1 MPPCCCLKT
10 DKNLSHF
17 YCGTFVSTLTAKHN
31 PRWSVA
37 MLFATAGRLQYSISD
52 IPNFLRA
59 PTLAAKADASID
71 QSKFREVIARHSS
84 EGYDSYKYFDKQL
97 WLRSKMMR
105 VTELGLDK
113 SAQSS
118 VLDLGCGAGY
128 FLYCCKYLG
137 HNVHGID
144 LPDYEFYR
152 DMIALFGLSRTGFRI
167 DAFKSLPALNKR
179 FDVITAHQICFNGH
193 KTEGLWGIDEWDFFL
208 NDLEE
213 NYLNPNGTI
222 ALEFNEEPSIG
233 FYTKEVRKYF
243 ESRSTR
249 MFRGRVIISFDNL
262 LLPLPPET
270 SRVAAAENTL

>member
-1 MPPCCCLKT
+1 MLLK
-10 DKNLSHF
+10 
-17 YCGTFVSTLTAKHN
+17 
-31 PRWSVA
+31 
-37 MLFATAGRLQYSISD
+37 YSISD

-59 PTLAAKADASID
+59 RALAARADASID
-71 QSKFREVIARHSS
+71 QSKFGDVIARHRS

-105 VTELGLDK
+105 VIELGLDK
-113 SAQSS
+113 SAPSS
-118 VLDLGCGAGY
+118 VLDMGCGAGY

-137 HNVHGID
+137 HSVHGLD

-152 DMIALFGLSRTGFRI
+152 DMIALFGISRTGFRI
-167 DAFKSLPALNKR
+167 EPHQSLPLLGRR

-193 KTEGLWGIDEWDFFL
+193 KTENLWGVDEWDFFL

-213 NYLNPNGTI
+213 NHLNPGGMI

-249 MFRGRVIISFDNL
+249 IFRGRVIISFDD
-262 LLPLPPET
+262 LPLPLPLQT
-270 SRVAAAENTL
+270 NAAAAAENTL

>member
-1 MPPCCCLKT
+1 
-10 DKNLSHF
+10 
-17 YCGTFVSTLTAKHN
+17 
-31 PRWSVA
+31 
-37 MLFATAGRLQYSISD
+37 MLFTNVGRLQYSISD
-52 IPNFLRA
+52 IPNFLKARA
-59 PTLAAKADASID
+59 LAARADASMD
-71 QSKFREVIARHSS
+71 QSKFQQVIASHRS

-105 VTELGLDK
+105 AIELGLDK

-137 HNVHGID
+137 HSVHGID

-152 DMIALFGLSRTGFRI
+152 DMIALFGISRTGFRVEPY
-167 DAFKSLPALNKR
+167 KNLPRLGKR

-193 KTEGLWGIDEWDFFL
+193 KTENLWGVDEWDFFL
-208 NDLEE
+208 DDLEE
-213 NYLNPNGTI
+213 NLLKPGGTI
-222 ALEFNEEPSIG
+222 ALEFNAEPSIG

-249 MFRGRVIISFDNL
+249 IFRGRVIISFDHPVSL
-262 LLPLPPET
+262 LPPET
-270 SRVAAAENTL
+270 SGIAAAETAH

>member
-1 MPPCCCLKT
+1 
-10 DKNLSHF
+10 
-17 YCGTFVSTLTAKHN
+17 
-31 PRWSVA
+31 
-37 MLFATAGRLQYSISD
+37 MLFAKYSISD

-59 PTLAAKADASID
+59 RTLAAKADASID
-71 QSKFREVIARHSS
+71 QAKFRDVIARHSS

-105 VTELGLDK
+105 VVELGLDK
-113 SAQSS
+113 SAPSS

-137 HNVHGID
+137 HDVHGLD
-144 LPDYEFYR
+144 LPHYEFYR
-152 DMIALFGLSRTGFRI
+152 DMIALFGISRTGFRI
-167 DAFKSLPALNKR
+167 EPHQSLPPLGRR

-193 KTEGLWGIDEWDFFL
+193 KTENLWGVEEWDFFL

-213 NYLNPNGTI
+213 NHLNPGGMI

-249 MFRGRVIISFDNL
+249 IFRGRVIISFDNL
-262 LLPLPPET
+262 LSSMPQGT
-270 SRVAAAENTL
+270 GRVAAVENAM

>member
-1 MPPCCCLKT
+1 
-10 DKNLSHF
+10 
-17 YCGTFVSTLTAKHN
+17 
-31 PRWSVA
+31 

-59 PTLAAKADASID
+59 RTLAAKADASID
-71 QSKFREVIARHSS
+71 QSKFHEVIARHSS

-105 VTELGLDK
+105 AIELGLDK
-113 SAQSS
+113 STQSS

-152 DMIALFGLSRTGFRI
+152 DMIALFGLSRTGVRI
-167 DAFKSLPALNKR
+167 EAYKNLPVLGRR

-193 KTEGLWGIDEWDFFL
+193 KTEKLWGVNEWDFFL

-213 NYLNPNGTI
+213 NYLNPGGVV
-222 ALEFNEEPSIG
+222 ALEFNEEPAIG
-233 FYTKEVRKYF
+233 FYTKELRKFF
-243 ESRSTR
+243 ESKSARI
-249 MFRGRVIISFDNL
+249 FRGRVILSRDNL
-262 LLPLPPET
+262 RSQLSPAAN
-270 SRVAAAENTL
+270 RVARAAAL

>member
-1 MPPCCCLKT
+1 
-10 DKNLSHF
+10 
-17 YCGTFVSTLTAKHN
+17 
-31 PRWSVA
+31 
-37 MLFATAGRLQYSISD
+37 MLFPNVGRLQYSISD

-59 PTLAAKADASID
+59 RALAAKADASID
-71 QSKFREVIARHSS
+71 PSKFQDVIARHSS

-105 VTELGLDK
+105 AVELGLDK
-113 SAQSS
+113 SSQSS

-137 HNVHGID
+137 HSVHGLD

-152 DMIALFGLSRTGFRI
+152 DMIALFGITRTGFKVEPY
-167 DAFKSLPALNKR
+167 KSLPDLGRR

-193 KTEGLWGIDEWDFFL
+193 KTEKLWGVEEWDFFL
-208 NDLEE
+208 DDLEE
-213 NYLNPNGTI
+213 NHLNPGGTI
-222 ALEFNEEPSIG
+222 ALEFNEEPLIG

-249 MFRGRVIISFDNL
+249 IFRGRVIISFDD
-262 LLPLPPET
+262 LLPPLAPEE
-270 SRVAAAENTL
+270 SLVAAKETASKMSA

>member
-1 MPPCCCLKT
+1 
-10 DKNLSHF
+10 
-17 YCGTFVSTLTAKHN
+17 
-31 PRWSVA
+31 
-37 MLFATAGRLQYSISD
+37 MLFANVGRLQYSISD

-59 PTLAAKADASID
+59 RSLAAKADASID
-71 QSKFREVIARHSS
+71 QSKFQDVVAKHSS

-105 VTELGLDK
+105 AIELGLDK

-137 HNVHGID
+137 HDVHGLD

-152 DMIALFGLSRTGFRI
+152 DMIALFGISRTGFRVEPH
-167 DAFKSLPALNKR
+167 KKLPPLRKR

-193 KTEGLWGIDEWDFFL
+193 KTENLWGVDEWDFFL
-208 NDLEE
+208 DDLEE
-213 NYLNPNGTI
+213 NHLKPGGTI
-222 ALEFNEEPSIG
+222 ALEFNPEPSIG
-233 FYTKEVRKYF
+233 FYTKDVRKYF

-249 MFRGRVIISFDNL
+249 IFRGRVIISFDNL
-262 LLPLPPET
+262 ISLVPPET
-270 SRVAAAENTL
+270 SGIAATENAL

>member
-1 MPPCCCLKT
+1 
-10 DKNLSHF
+10 
-17 YCGTFVSTLTAKHN
+17 
-31 PRWSVA
+31 
-37 MLFATAGRLQYSISD
+37 MLFAKYSISD

-59 PTLAAKADASID
+59 RTLAARADASID
-71 QSKFREVIARHSS
+71 QPKFQDVIARHSS

-105 VTELGLDK
+105 VTELGLDR
-113 SAQSS
+113 SAPSS

-137 HNVHGID
+137 HSVHGLD
-144 LPDYEFYR
+144 LPDHEFYR
-152 DMIALFGLSRTGFRI
+152 DMIALLGISRTGFRI
-167 DAFKSLPALNKR
+167 EPYQSLPIIGRR

-193 KTEGLWGIDEWDFFL
+193 KTENLWGVEEWDFFL

-213 NYLNPNGTI
+213 NHLNPGGLI

-249 MFRGRVIISFDNL
+249 IFRGRVIISFDDV

-270 SRVAAAENTL
+270 ANLVATENAL

>member
-1 MPPCCCLKT
+1 
-10 DKNLSHF
+10 
-17 YCGTFVSTLTAKHN
+17 
-31 PRWSVA
+31 
-37 MLFATAGRLQYSISD
+37 MLFAVGRLQYSISD

-59 PTLAAKADASID
+59 RALAAKADASID
-71 QSKFREVIARHSS
+71 HSKFQDVIAKHGM
-84 EGYDSYKYFDKQL
+84 EGYDSYKYFDKRL

-105 VTELGLDK
+105 VIELGLDK
-113 SAQSS
+113 SARSS

-128 FLYCCKYLG
+128 FLFCCKYLG
-137 HNVHGID
+137 HTVHGLD

-152 DMIALFGLSRTGFRI
+152 DMIALFGISRTGFKI
-167 DAFKSLPALNKR
+167 EPYKTLPLLGRR

-193 KTEGLWGIDEWDFFL
+193 KTENLWGVDEWDFFL

-249 MFRGRVIISFDNL
+249 MFRGRVIISFDEL
-262 LLPLPPET
+262 PSPLP
-270 SRVAAAENTL
+270 AEASPATATENAL

>member
-1 MPPCCCLKT
+1 
-10 DKNLSHF
+10 
-17 YCGTFVSTLTAKHN
+17 
-31 PRWSVA
+31 
-37 MLFATAGRLQYSISD
+37 MLFAKYSISD

-59 PTLAAKADASID
+59 RTLAARADASID
-71 QSKFREVIARHSS
+71 QSKFQDVIARHSS

-105 VTELGLDK
+105 VIELGLDK
-113 SAQSS
+113 SAPSS

-137 HNVHGID
+137 HSVHGLD

-152 DMIALFGLSRTGFRI
+152 DMIALFGISRTGFRI
-167 DAFKSLPALNKR
+167 EPHQSLPLLGRR

-193 KTEGLWGIDEWDFFL
+193 KTENLWGVDEWDFFL

-213 NYLNPNGTI
+213 NHLNPGGMI

-243 ESRSTR
+243 ESRATR
-249 MFRGRVIISFDNL
+249 IFRGRVIISFDHSL
-262 LLPLPPET
+262 SPLPLEAANI
-270 SRVAAAENTL
+270 VATENA

>member
-1 MPPCCCLKT
+1 
-10 DKNLSHF
+10 
-17 YCGTFVSTLTAKHN
+17 
-31 PRWSVA
+31 
-37 MLFATAGRLQYSISD
+37 MLFATTGRLQYSISD
-52 IPNFLRA
+52 IPNFLKAR
-59 PTLAAKADASID
+59 TLAAKADASID
-71 QSKFREVIARHSS
+71 QSKFKEVIARHSS
-84 EGYDSYKYFDKQL
+84 EGYDSYKYFDKQS

-105 VTELGLDK
+105 VIELGLDK
-113 SAQSS
+113 SAPSS

-137 HNVHGID
+137 HDVHGLD

-152 DMIALFGLSRTGFRI
+152 DMIALFGISRTGFRI
-167 DAFKSLPALNKR
+167 EPGKNLPPLGRR

-193 KTEGLWGIDEWDFFL
+193 KTENLWGVEEWDFFL

-213 NYLNPNGTI
+213 NYLTPGGTI

-233 FYTKEVRKYF
+233 FYTAEVRKYF

-262 LLPLPPET
+262 LSPLPAET
-270 SRVAAAENTL
+270 GFIAATENAL

>member
-1 MPPCCCLKT
+1 MFFP
-10 DKNLSHF
+10 N
-17 YCGTFVSTLTAKHN
+17 G
-31 PRWSVA
+31 
-37 MLFATAGRLQYSISD
+37 GRRQYSISD

-59 PTLAAKADASID
+59 RTLAAKADATID
-71 QSKFREVIARHSS
+71 QVKFQEVVAKHRS

-105 VTELGLDK
+105 AIELGLDK
-113 SAQSS
+113 AAPAS

-167 DAFKSLPALNKR
+167 EAHKRLPLLDRR

-193 KTEGLWGIDEWDFFL
+193 KTGSLWGVQEWDFFL
-208 NDLEE
+208 NDLDR
-213 NYLNPNGTI
+213 NHLNPGGTI

-233 FYTKEVRKYF
+233 FYTRELRKYF
-243 ESRSTR
+243 ESRSAR
-249 MFRGRVIISFDNL
+249 IFRGRVIL
-262 LLPLPPET
+262 LSPGSLRPPLPPANG
-270 SRVAAAENTL
+270 RVVATEVV

>member
-1 MPPCCCLKT
+1 
-10 DKNLSHF
+10 
-17 YCGTFVSTLTAKHN
+17 
-31 PRWSVA
+31 

-59 PTLAAKADASID
+59 RTLAAKADASID

-105 VTELGLDK
+105 VIELGLDK

-167 DAFKSLPALNKR
+167 EAYKNLPVLSRR

-193 KTEGLWGIDEWDFFL
+193 KTEKLWGVNEWDFFF

-213 NYLNPNGTI
+213 NYLNPGGI
-222 ALEFNEEPSIG
+222 VALEFNEEPAIG
-233 FYTKEVRKYF
+233 FYTKQLRKYF
-243 ESRSTR
+243 VSKSARI
-249 MFRGRVIISFDNL
+249 FRGRVILSRDNL
-262 LLPLPPET
+262 RSQLSPAT
-270 SRVAAAENTL
+270 SRVATAAAL